1 MKSISKLLIII
12 CSLSACQTAESSK
25 KVTIVPYNDLIVGA
39 AQSDIYLPI
48 LKGKRIAIVANHTS
62 LVRDKHS
69 VDILVELGLGLKKV
83 FCPEHGFRGDK
94 SDGELIDDQ
103 RDSKT
108 GLPITSLYG
117 NHKKPTVEDL
127 KDIDIVIFDIQDVGI
142 RFYTYLST
150 MTYVMEA
157 CAENNIP
164 LLIFDRP
171 NPNGFY
177 VDGPI
182 LESNHKSFVGMHPVP
197 IVHGMTLGEYAM
209 MVNGESWLE
218 NKLKCKLEVITV
230 KNYTH
235 SLTMDL
241 PIKPSPNLP
250 TFSSVLLYPSL
261 ALFEGTIVSIGR
273 GTSFPFQVAGHPNY
287 SKKDFSF
294 TPQSIPEASINPPL
308 KGQKCYGI
316 NLKNI
321 DLKQI
326 FADKKINLKWIIQ
339 FYQDFGNKDEF
350 FKAYFE
356 NLVGQDLLRQQI
368 IEGMSEAEIRRSWQS
383 DIKEY
388 KKIRAK
394 YLLYPDFE

>member
-1 MKSISKLLIII
+1 MKSILKVLIII
-12 CSLSACQTAESSK
+12 CLLSACQTAESSK
-25 KVTIVPYNDLIVGA
+25 KVTIVSYNDLIVGV
-39 AQSDIYLPI
+39 AQSDIYLPM
-48 LKGKRIAIVANHTS
+48 LKGKRIAIVANQTSMVREKHT
-62 LVRDKHS
+62 
-69 VDILVELGLGLKKV
+69 VDILVELGLDLKKV
-83 FCPEHGFRGDK
+83 FCPEHGFRGNK
-94 SDGELIDDQ
+94 SDGESINDQ
-103 RDSKT
+103 HDSKT

-127 KDIDIVIFDIQDVGI
+127 KDIDIVIFDIQDVGV

-164 LLIFDRP
+164 VIIFDRP

-182 LESNHKSFVGMHPVP
+182 LESNHKSFVGIHPVP
-197 IVHGMTLGEYAM
+197 IVHGMTPGEYAM
-209 MVNGESWLE
+209 MVNDELWLE
-218 NKLKCKLEVITV
+218 NKLKCNIEVIKV

-235 SLTMDL
+235 SQTMDL
-241 PIKPSPNLP
+241 PVKPSPNLP
-250 TFSSVLLYPSL
+250 TFLSVLLYPSL

-294 TPQSIPEASINPPL
+294 TPQSIPEASVNPPL

-316 NLKNI
+316 DLRYI
-321 DLKQI
+321 DLEQVI
-326 FADKKINLKWIIQ
+326 LEKKINLKWIIQ
-339 FYQDFGNKDEF
+339 FYQDLWKKDEF

-356 NLVGQDLLRQQI
+356 NLVGQDLLRKQI
-368 IEGMSEAEIRRSWQS
+368 IEGISETEIRKSWQN
-383 DIKEY
+383 DLRNY

>member
-1 MKSISKLLIII
+1 
-12 CSLSACQTAESSK
+12 
-25 KVTIVPYNDLIVGA
+25 VTIVPYNDLIVGA

>member
-1 MKSISKLLIII
+1 MKSIVKLLTVI
-12 CSLSACQTAESSK
+12 CLLSACQTAESSK
-25 KVTIVPYNDLIVGA
+25 KVTIVPYNDLIAGA
-39 AQSDIYLPI
+39 AQSDIYLPM

-62 LVRDKHS
+62 LVRDKHT
-69 VDILVELGLGLKKV
+69 VDILVDLGLDLQKV
-83 FCPEHGFRGDK
+83 FCPEHGFRGNK
-94 SDGELIDDQ
+94 SDGELINDQ
-103 RDSKT
+103 FDSKT

-127 KDIDIVIFDIQDVGI
+127 KNIDMVIFDIQDVGI
-142 RFYTYLST
+142 RFYTYLTT
-150 MTYVMEA
+150 MTYVMQA

-164 LLIFDRP
+164 ILIFDRP

-182 LESNHKSFVGMHPVP
+182 LESGHKSFVGIHAVP
-197 IVHGMTLGEYAM
+197 IVHGMTPGEYAM
-209 MVNGESWLE
+209 MVNGELWLE

-235 SLTMDL
+235 FQTMDL
-241 PIKPSPNLP
+241 PVKPSPNLP
-250 TFSSVLLYPSL
+250 TFLSVLLYPSL

-294 TPQSIPEASINPPL
+294 TPMPIPEASINPPL

-316 NLKNI
+316 
-321 DLKQI
+321 DLRNMDI
-326 FADKKINLKWIIQ
+326 EPIILDKKINLKWIIQ

-350 FKAYFE
+350 FNTYFE
-356 NLVGQDLLRQQI
+356 NLVGQDLLRRQI
-368 IEGMSEAEIRRSWQS
+368 IEGISEDEIRKSWQNGLTH
-383 DIKEY
+383 Y